1 MNEKLDAKYLGEA
14 AKLSGLSGIP
24 SGHVTWEC
32 PSNIALVKYWGKKGF
47 QLPLNPSLS
56 ITLHGA
62 ITRLS
67 VDFEQ
72 VEGKKA
78 VTLDYLFE
86 NIPNS
91 SFHERLLKYLQ
102 AVSRYLPFLNTLHL
116 SIHSHNTFPHS
127 SGIASSASAFGA
139 LSLSLCSIAAI
150 CFETPE
156 KGEEFLRK
164 ASFLARLGSGSA
176 SRSVYGGYSL
186 WGKTE
191 EMQLS
196 SDEAAIPFNNE
207 IADVFRDYCDSILI
221 IQTGSKEISSS
232 AGHALMKDHPFAS
245 ARIIQANRNLTDLI
259 ASLRSGESMRFIE
272 IIENE
277 ALTLQALMLSSLPGY
292 FLFHANTLE
301 VINRIRAYRR
311 ETKVAVGFT
320 MDAGANVH
328 LLYPSRV
335 SGKVREFIDTAL
347 LPFCENGLVFH
358 DTAGNGPVRIH

>member
-1 MNEKLDAKYLGEA
+1 MNETLDAKYRGEA
-14 AKLSGLSGIP
+14 AELGGLFGIR
-24 SGHVTWEC
+24 SGHATWEC

-56 ITLHGA
+56 ITLNSA

-67 VDFEQ
+67 VDFEK
-72 VEGKKA
+72 VEGKRE

-86 NIPNS
+86 NMPNS
-91 SFHERLLKYLQ
+91 SFHERLVKYLQ
-102 AVSRYLPFLNTLHL
+102 VISRYMPFLKTLHL
-116 SIHSHNTFPHS
+116 SIQSHNTFPHS

-139 LSLSLCSIAAI
+139 LALSLCSIEQI
-150 CFETPE
+150 CFNTPE
-156 KGEEFLRK
+156 TGKEFLRK

-186 WGKTE
+186 WGKAE
-191 EMQLS
+191 EIPLS
-196 SDEAAIPFNNE
+196 SDEEAIPINSE

-221 IQTGSKEISSS
+221 IQTGKKEISSS
-232 AGHALMKDHPFAS
+232 TGHALMENHPFAS
-245 ARIIQANRNLTDLI
+245 ARIIQANRNLMDLMR
-259 ASLRSGESMRFIE
+259 SLRAGDVIRYIE

-301 VINRIRAYRR
+301 VIKRVREFRR
-311 ETKVAVGFT
+311 ETDIGIGFT
-320 MDAGANVH
+320 LDAGANIH

-335 SGKVREFIDTAL
+335 ANEVRAFIDTAL
-347 LPFCENGLVFH
+347 LPCCENGIVFH
-358 DTAGNGPVRIH
+358 DFAGNGPERIE